1 MGCAITKDIIINI
14 HASLGSRLKTA
25 RSNKGWSLDKTSQ
38 YTGVSKAMLGQIER
52 GESSP
57 TVVRLWNIANGFEL
71 PLSYFLTDLAQTQP
85 ANKPINKLENSE
97 QDIHIVT
104 LFPYDALTKIEVF
117 QITLDPQRSHISAP
131 HNTGVVEHII
141 AVDGAMEYF
150 LAKTPEGTELEW
162 HILKQGESIKFNADQ
177 QHGYRNLTGKA
188 VTIHNIISYT
198 QA

>member
-1 MGCAITKDIIINI
+1 MIINI

-25 RSNKGWSLDKTSQ
+25 RSKKGWSLDKTSQ

-71 PLSYFLTDLAQTQP
+71 PLSYFLTDFAQTQP
-85 ANKPINKLENSE
+85 ANKPINKLDNSE

-150 LAKTPEGTELEW
+150 LTLTPAGIEQEW
-162 HILKQGESIKFNADQ
+162 HILKQGESVKFNADQ
-177 QHGYRNLTGKA
+177 QHGYRNMTGKP

>member
-1 MGCAITKDIIINI
+1 
-14 HASLGSRLKTA
+14 
-25 RSNKGWSLDKTSQ
+25 
-38 YTGVSKAMLGQIER
+38 MLGQIER

-71 PLSYFLTDLAQTQP
+71 PLSYFLTDLAQTQADTS
-85 ANKPINKLENSE
+85 ANTSLNTALNKLQNSE

-104 LFPYDALTKIEVF
+104 LFPYDAQTKIEVF

-150 LAKTPEGTELEW
+150 LALTPDGVEQTW
-162 HILKQGESIKFNADQ
+162 HTLKQGESIKFNADQ
-177 QHGYRNLTGKA
+177 QHGYRNMTGKP

>member
-1 MGCAITKDIIINI
+1 MTKDIIINI
-14 HASLGSRLKTA
+14 HTSLGSRLKTA

-38 YTGVSKAMLGQIER
+38 HTGVSKAMLGQIER

-57 TVVRLWNIANGFEL
+57 TVVRLWSIANGFEL

-85 ANKPINKLENSE
+85 NTPENVSINKLHNSE
-97 QDIHIVT
+97 DDIHIVT
-104 LFPYDALTKIEVF
+104 LFPYDAVTKLEVF
-117 QITLDPQRSHISAP
+117 QITLDPQREHISAP
-131 HNTGVVEHII
+131 HNAGVVEHII

-150 LAKTPEGTELEW
+150 LALTADGIAQQW
-162 HILKQGESIKFNADQ
+162 HALKQGQSIKFNADQ
-177 QHGYRNLTGKA
+177 PHGYRNMTEKP